1 MVRLVVITEGKKVL
15 AMVLVR
21 IIRTGR
27 RIRETRDSSFE
38 DKKTKRCML
47 QSIPADL

>member
-1 MVRLVVITEGKKVL
+1 VRLVVITEGKKVL

-21 IIRTGR
+21 IIRTVR
-27 RIRETRDSSFE
+27 RIRETRDSSSE
-38 DKKTKRCML
+38 DKNKMLLL